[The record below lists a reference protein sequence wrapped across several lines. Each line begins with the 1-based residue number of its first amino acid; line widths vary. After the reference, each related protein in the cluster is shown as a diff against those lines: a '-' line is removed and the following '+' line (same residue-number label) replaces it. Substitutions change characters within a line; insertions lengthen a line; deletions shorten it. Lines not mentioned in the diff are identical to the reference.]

1 MATATLKLNTKRAKN
16 NNTYP
21 IILVVGHKTKAS
33 FISTIF
39 SIPEKY
45 WDNGRIKRGCPHIE
59 NINMANNKLSNIL
72 TEAEDC
78 IKEDSKT

>member
-45 WDNGRIKRGCPHIE
+45 WDNGRIKRGCPDVE
-59 NINMANNKLSNIL
+59 NIRFANNKLAMML
-72 TEAEDC
+72 KQVE
-78 IKEDSKT
+78 KVV